1 VVSITRSEILRD
13 RVIRRSTRPEIKIDL
28 KSNSKS
34 IFQLVRTK
42 EGLPETG
49 AQMGQV
55 IMVEETE
62 SLHVWDGDE
71 WANLGEVVKETKG
84 ILTDMRNRRAEAIAA
99 TRKKRE
105 ARGE

>member
-71 WANLGEVVKETKG
+71 WANLGDVVKETKG

-99 TRKKRE
+99 TRRKRAE
-105 ARGE
+105 RGE

>member
-1 VVSITRSEILRD
+1 MVSITRSEILRD

-71 WANLGEVVKETKG
+71 WANLGDVVKETKG